1 MAARRLSM
9 RKMREILRLK
19 YAVGLSNRQIA
30 RSCSISHRTVAEYV
44 RRAEAAR
51 LEWPLPEGIDDT
63 RLEELLFGEQTPFSR
78 ATRPLPEME
87 YIHREMRRK
96 GVTLY
101 LLWEEYF
108 SAHPEGYR
116 YTQFCEYYRRWRKC
130 LHPTMRLLH
139 KAGEKMFVDWAGH
152 TIDVIDP
159 DTGSIRPASL
169 FVAALGTSN
178 YTFAE
183 AFPNQKLPQWIRAH
197 CDAYEYFKGVA
208 RVTVPDNPKT
218 AITKS
223 CRYEPDMNPTY
234 HEMAEHYGTVIIPAR
249 AARPRDKAK
258 VENAVQ
264 NAERR
269 ILAALRHQS
278 FFSLAEVNRAIR
290 KLLEELN
297 NRPFQKMEG
306 SRLSLFEELEKP
318 ALLPLPE
325 QRYQF
330 AEWRKARVNI
340 DYHIQVDTRFYSVP
354 YRLVNQEVEV
364 RLTGHTV
371 EVFHRKQRVA
381 VHQRSHTKGRYTTDL
396 SHLPKAHQKHLE
408 WSPGRLIRWGEK
420 IGPHCGR
427 AVKHI
432 IESKPHPEQGYRACL
447 GIMRLSRDHAPQ
459 RVEAACRRALAFN
472 ICSYQSIKSILK
484 TKLDQEPLPN
494 QEDPATLPVRGH
506 KNVRG
511 ESYYAV

>member
-30 RSCSISHRTVAEYV
+30 RSCGISHRTVAEYV
-44 RRAEAAR
+44 RRAEEAR
-51 LEWPLPEGIDDT
+51 LEWPVPEGIDDT

-78 ATRPLPEME
+78 ATRPLPDME
-87 YIHREMRRK
+87 YIHRELRRK

-108 SAHPEGYR
+108 SEHPEGYR
-116 YTQFCEYYRRWRKC
+116 YTQFCEYYRRWRKR
-130 LHPTMRLLH
+130 LHPTMRLPH
-139 KAGEKMFVDWAGH
+139 KAGEKMFVDWAGQ

-159 DTGSIRPASL
+159 DTGINHPASL
-169 FVAALGTSN
+169 FVAALGACN

-183 AFPNQKLPQWIRAH
+183 AFPNQKLPQWIKAH
-197 CDAYEYFKGVA
+197 CDAYEYFTGVA
-208 RVTVPDNPKT
+208 KVTVPDNPKT
-218 AITKS
+218 AVTKA

-234 HEMAEHYGTVIIPAR
+234 QEMAEHYGTVIIPAR

-269 ILAALRHQS
+269 ILAALRHRS
-278 FFSLAEVNRAIR
+278 FFSLAEVNGAIR

-297 NRPFQKMEG
+297 SRPFQKMEG

-325 QRYQF
+325 HRYQF

-340 DYHIQVDTRFYSVP
+340 DYHIQVDKHLYSVP
-354 YRLVNQEVEV
+354 YRLVKQEVEV
-364 RLTGHTV
+364 RLTEQTV

-381 VHQRSHTKGRYTTDL
+381 GHKRSHTKGRFTTDPT
-396 SHLPKAHQKHLE
+396 HLPKAHQKHLE
-408 WSPGRLIRWGEK
+408 WSPGRLIRWAED
-420 IGPHCGR
+420 IGPQCSR

-447 GIMRLSRDHAPQ
+447 GIMRLSRDHGPQ
-459 RVEAACRRALAFN
+459 RVEAACQRALAFD

-494 QEDPATLPVRGH
+494 QEEPATLPVREH
-506 KNVRG
+506 ENVRG